1 MARSVLS
8 TVLAVSL
15 TVTALHVLADEA
27 GRIPTIGKAVPVDQ
41 ATDVPYHR
49 ALLEGFRQLGY
60 VDGKNIKLIVRY
72 ADGDPVKL
80 RANIKELVDLR
91 VDVLMG
97 DAPLLKEATSTIPI
111 VSMTMGD
118 PVRTGLV
125 ASLARPGGNLTGL
138 SVQSY
143 DLWPKQLEFAKEIVP
158 DLTRVVFLFDTTDEP
173 GALPR
178 SAEFSELAK
187 RVGITT
193 VTLPVASADDI
204 QSAVR
209 TINKGR
215 PQAVVV
221 WTSPL
226 LTQHRRTILSS
237 LGNRFP
243 VISDGRFFAE
253 AGALVSY
260 SVDYPDLFRRSAA
273 YVDKILKGA
282 KPGDLPIEQP
292 TKFECVVNL
301 QAAKALRVTI
311 PESILVRADKI
322 IQ

>member
-1 MARSVLS
+1 
-8 TVLAVSL
+8 VLAVSL
-15 TVTALHVLADEA
+15 TVTTLPTFADEA
-27 GRIPTIGKAVPVDQ
+27 GRIPTIGGAVPVDQ
-41 ATDVPYHR
+41 ATDAPYNR

-60 VDGKNIKLIVRY
+60 VDGKNIKLIIRY
-72 ADGDPVKL
+72 ADGDPAKL
-80 RANIKELVDLR
+80 RAIIKELVELR

-158 DLTRVVFLFDTTDEP
+158 NLARVAFLFDTTDEP
-173 GALPR
+173 GALAR
-178 SAEFSELAK
+178 SAEFTQLA
-187 RVGITT
+187 RRLGITT
-193 VTLPVASADDI
+193 VTHAISSTDDI
-204 QSAVR
+204 QSALR
-209 TINKGR
+209 TINKDR

-237 LGNRFP
+237 LGHRFP

-253 AGALVSY
+253 AGALLSY
-260 SVDYPDLFRRSAA
+260 SVDWPDLFRRSAT

-282 KPGDLPIEQP
+282 KPGDLPVEQP
-292 TKFECVVNL
+292 TKFELVVNL
-301 QAAKALRVTI
+301 QAAKALRVTV